1 MQLVVYILLST
12 LMTAVAFAA
21 PFHHDLGE
29 LTGIGAP
36 RIDSLMILLSALS
49 CIGSVGVDPQ
59 KKALAG
65 NVTPAC
71 HLKGN
76 LLRDLVK
83 LVLVIDDVLAK
94 VG

>member
-36 RIDSLMILLSALS
+36 RIDSLMILLSALYLALGLLEW
-49 CIGSVGVDPQ
+49 IR
-59 KKALAG
+59 KKRHWPE
-65 NVTPAC
+65 T
-71 HLKGN
+71 
-76 LLRDLVK
+76 
-83 LVLVIDDVLAK
+83 
-94 VG
+94 